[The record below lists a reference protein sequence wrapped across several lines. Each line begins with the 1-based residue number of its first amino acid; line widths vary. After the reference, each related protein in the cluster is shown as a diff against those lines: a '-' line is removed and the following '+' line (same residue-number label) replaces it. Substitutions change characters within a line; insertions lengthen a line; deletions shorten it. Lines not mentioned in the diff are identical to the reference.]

1 MKLTYAASIAKIEA
15 ELQVVVTELAKQH
28 RRAAEAETSSFRI
41 MDAGARNPPGIGRV
55 ALAAAI
61 AALIVWAICFTTL
74 AVVSARD
81 TLAPAESL
89 VTVIENAASS
99 LESDLRRA
107 WQMTPA
113 AAARS
118 TR

>member
-15 ELQVVVTELAKQH
+15 ELQAVVIEH
-28 RRAAEAETSSFRI
+28 RRAAEAKTSSFRI
-41 MDAGARNPPGIGRV
+41 MDAGTRNPPGIGRV
-55 ALAAAI
+55 ALAAAM

-74 AVVSARD
+74 AVISARD

-107 WQMTPA
+107 GQMTQA
-113 AAARS
+113 APGRS